1 MLLLLVSILSFGVNA
16 FAQEFFAYENPDD
29 RDEMIRIPI
38 VPAHYIGTV
47 RFCVEE
53 TQRLPDEIN
62 SAICDG
68 DDEAYNAKMAEL
80 ASNIA
85 QATSAMADAGIPNTL
100 NLWNV
105 YSILKTKECG
115 SGAAATSH
123 ADWTREE
130 LDRVGQ
136 RIGAIEFDNCPYGYQ
151 SILKAGKWIT
161 WIDFGPDD
169 RYAAVFTQ
177 NHDRVWEIV
186 DCRPDG
192 THKWKIVSGS
202 RNDYSGTPRIWDYEL
217 GKYID

>member
-1 MLLLLVSILSFGVNA
+1 MKKIVIVLLLLVSVFVFSAGVL
-16 FAQEFFAYENPDD
+16 AQEFFVYENPDD
-29 RDEMIRIPI
+29 SEETIKIPI
-38 VPAHYIGTV
+38 DPAHFIGTV

-100 NLWNV
+100 NLWKV

-123 ADWTREE
+123 ADWAREE

-136 RIGAIEFDNCPYGYQ
+136 RIGAIEFDNCPYGD
-151 SILKAGKWIT
+151 KKTWTAGNWSLGIWNSDTEQYDWIT
-161 WIDFGPDD
+161 QHHDLLLEVD
-169 RYAAVFTQ
+169 RCYRNGALHW
-177 NHDRVWEIV
+177 NPISGLYN
-186 DCRPDG
+186 DG
-192 THKWKIVSGS
+192 IEEGN
-202 RNDYSGTPRIWDYEL
+202 ND
-217 GKYID
+217 

>member
-1 MLLLLVSILSFGVNA
+1 MKKTVVMLLLLVSIFSIAAGT
-16 FAQEFFAYENPDD
+16 FAQQFYVYENPDD
-29 RDEMIRIPI
+29 SDETIRIP
-38 VPAHYIGTV
+38 VDPAHVIGTV
-47 RFCVEE
+47 RFCVGE

-123 ADWTREE
+123 ADWAREE
-130 LDRVGQ
+130 LDRVSF
-136 RIGAIEFDNCPYGYQ
+136 RIGAIDPAITISCPYG
-151 SILKAGKWIT
+151 GRRVV
-161 WIDFGPDD
+161 FMD
-169 RYAAVFTQ
+169 RDNNGIPEARY
-177 NHDRVWEIV
+177 DGIV
-186 DCRPDG
+186 THCAIDG
-192 THKWKIVSGS
+192 TPIYKWK
-202 RNDYSGTPRIWDYEL
+202 RTPLIP
-217 GKYID
+217 

>member
-130 LDRVGQ
+130 LDRVSF
-136 RIGAIEFDNCPYGYQ
+136 RIGAIDPAYDSVRMCGNVPFDTPMYIASPYHFEKC
-151 SILKAGKWIT
+151 SADRSPAECANMMLRT
-161 WIDFGPDD
+161 CVNNRPGP
-169 RYAAVFTQ
+169 V
-177 NHDRVWEIV
+177 E
-186 DCRPDG
+186 
-192 THKWKIVSGS
+192 
-202 RNDYSGTPRIWDYEL
+202 
-217 GKYID
+217 